1 MATAKNNTVWNL
13 ESFIDS
19 LVVELDKARETLA
32 VKAINR
38 PLTYTV
44 KDVGLDLQL
53 FPSYNGDQVQFIT
66 AQPGQSGASKLSIQL
81 GSITDQQI
89 RQTSKEPI
97 TVDTKS
103 IDEIEVDNETKK
115 TLRKMGVTSVNDL
128 EKLEKKNVDLEKVTN
143 KKISYKSLADVLQK
157 SKRSSLP
164 PSVGKVSLSMSG
176 NKPVLLV
183 EGENLHVDNKF
194 EPVAVVNDQLV
205 SVIASDKK
213 QIMIEVQPEIIKGGK
228 NELVMTLDPY
238 AIFKL
243 EINN

>member
-1 MATAKNNTVWNL
+1 MAATKDNTLWNL

-53 FPSYNGDQVQFIT
+53 FPSYNGEQVQFIT

-97 TVDTKS
+97 TIDNKS
-103 IDEIEVDNETKK
+103 IDDIEVDNETKH

-128 EKLEKKNVDLEKVTN
+128 EKLEKKNVDIEKVTN
-143 KKISYKSLADVLQK
+143 KKVSYKKLADVLQK
-157 SKRSSLP
+157 SKRGSLP

-183 EGENLHVDNKF
+183 EGENLHVDDKF

-213 QIMIEVQPEIIKGGK
+213 QIMIEVQPEIMKGGK

-238 AIFKL
+238 AIFRL

>member
-1 MATAKNNTVWNL
+1 MATAKNNTLWNL

-53 FPSYNGDQVQFIT
+53 FPSYNGEQVQFIT

-103 IDEIEVDNETKK
+103 IDEIEVDNETRK
-115 TLRKMGVTSVNDL
+115 TLRKMGVTSVDDL

-143 KKISYKSLADVLQK
+143 KKVSYKTLADVLQK
-157 SKRSSLP
+157 SKRGSLP

-183 EGENLHVDNKF
+183 EGDNLHVDDKF
-194 EPVAVVNDQLV
+194 EPVAVVNDQLANI
-205 SVIASDKK
+205 IASDKK
-213 QIMIEVQPEIIKGGK
+213 QIMMEIRPEVMKGGK

-238 AIFKL
+238 AIFRL